1 LNLFIDHRFLMRVK
15 KPLLS
20 TIIFAGILLAGII
33 VLYILTSRALQT
45 DSGTMDN
52 NTIHYLTEYE
62 ATV

>member
-1 LNLFIDHRFLMRVK
+1 MRVK

-20 TIIFAGILLAGII
+20 TVIFAGILLAGII

-45 DSGTMDN
+45 DSGTIDN
-52 NTIHYLTEYE
+52 NAVHYFTTAQ